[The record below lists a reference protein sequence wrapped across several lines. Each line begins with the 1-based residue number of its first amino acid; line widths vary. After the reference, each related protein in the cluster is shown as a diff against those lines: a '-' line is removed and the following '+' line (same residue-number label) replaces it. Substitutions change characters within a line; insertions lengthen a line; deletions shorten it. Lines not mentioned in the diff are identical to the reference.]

1 MRIKRLVGSRPTRLV
16 LDDRPRLPRS
26 DYEVVRR
33 VVADVAVMVQNQK
46 DAEDASKVAR
56 DLARWASKA

>member
-26 DYEVVRR
+26 DEQVVRR
-33 VVADVAVMVQNQK
+33 VLADMAVMVQNQK

-56 DLARWASKA
+56 DLARWASTA